1 MDGRITHQSSIINHQ
16 SSIINHQPSI
26 ANSGDAEMEIISLHL
41 STAVPP
47 FMKQILYVSSP
58 PNNNS
63 RPFIPSPSLSPHLQ
77 LPLSGLPDNNPSTT
91 GEPNQDASFMRQYQP
106 G

>member
-1 MDGRITHQSSIINHQ
+1 MD
-16 SSIINHQPSI
+16 
-26 ANSGDAEMEIISLHL
+26 IISLHL
-41 STAVPP
+41 STVPP
-47 FMKQILYVSSP
+47 PVKQIQYVSSSP
-58 PNNNS
+58 KDNS

-77 LPLSGLPDNNPSTT
+77 LPLSGCPDNGPSTT